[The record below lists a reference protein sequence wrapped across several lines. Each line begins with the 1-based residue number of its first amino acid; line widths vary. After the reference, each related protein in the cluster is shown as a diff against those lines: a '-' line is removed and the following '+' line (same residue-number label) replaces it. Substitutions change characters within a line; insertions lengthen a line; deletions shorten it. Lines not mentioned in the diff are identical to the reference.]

1 MSCVGDDWMIDDC
14 VEGGR
19 GVESS
24 IKALRVDMSQLSRTG
39 GDRKVQG
46 RAATEDHMTL
56 QAEWHVRRRCS
67 AETRNGTCAER
78 GSDQADKELRQ
89 KKASF

>member
-14 VEGGR
+14 VGGGR

-24 IKALRVDMSQLSRTG
+24 IRHTGGHAATIAHG